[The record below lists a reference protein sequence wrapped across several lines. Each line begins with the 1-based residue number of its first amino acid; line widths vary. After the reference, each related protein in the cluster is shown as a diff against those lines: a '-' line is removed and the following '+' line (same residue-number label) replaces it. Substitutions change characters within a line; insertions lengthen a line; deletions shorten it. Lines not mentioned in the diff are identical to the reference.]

1 MKIGHRPGGIFL
13 GFALVTLSGLL
24 AAHAHAAA
32 AASKE
37 TAPPP
42 IHVTSN
48 RMEAESKKDIIIF
61 IGNVVANR
69 GKMQIKADRLE
80 VFIKKKK
87 EPDKGSEKGAEAAT
101 KKGSGMASQGDIERI
116 VAIGNVL
123 LRQDEDKFA
132 SGARMDYHE
141 ERGVAVLS
149 GNPRA
154 WEGKNQIVG
163 DRIELYLR
171 EERTVVLGSPSR
183 RVGVTLYPANEN
195 ASAPQ
200 Q

>member
-1 MKIGHRPGGIFL
+1 
-13 GFALVTLSGLL
+13 
-24 AAHAHAAA
+24 
-32 AASKE
+32 
-37 TAPPP
+37 
-42 IHVTSN
+42 
-48 RMEAESKKDIIIF
+48 MEAESKKDIIIF

-80 VFIKKKK
+80 VFIKKKRRP
-87 EPDKGSEKGAEAAT
+87 EKGSGKAAGAAT
-101 KKGSGMASQGDIERI
+101 KKGAGMSSQGDIERI

-123 LRQDEDKFA
+123 LRQDGDKFA
-132 SGARMDYHE
+132 SGERMVYHE
-141 ERGVAVLS
+141 ARGVAVLS

-154 WEGKNQIVG
+154 WEGKNQIIG

-171 EERTVVLGSPSR
+171 EDRTVVLGSPSR

-195 ASAPQ
+195 ASVPQ

>member
-1 MKIGHRPGGIFL
+1 MKIGHRPGAIFW

-24 AAHAHAAA
+24 AARAHAAA

-48 RMEAESKKDIIIF
+48 RMEAESEKDIIIF

-69 GKMQIKADRLE
+69 GEMQIKADRLE
-80 VFIKKKK
+80 VFIKKKR
-87 EPDKGSEKGAEAAT
+87 EPAEGPEKAAT

-123 LRQDEDKFA
+123 LRQGKDKFA
-132 SGARMDYHE
+132 SGERMDYHE
-141 ERGVAVLS
+141 ARGVAVLS

-154 WEGKNQIVG
+154 WEGKNQIIG

-171 EERTVVLGSPSR
+171 EGRTIVLGSPSR